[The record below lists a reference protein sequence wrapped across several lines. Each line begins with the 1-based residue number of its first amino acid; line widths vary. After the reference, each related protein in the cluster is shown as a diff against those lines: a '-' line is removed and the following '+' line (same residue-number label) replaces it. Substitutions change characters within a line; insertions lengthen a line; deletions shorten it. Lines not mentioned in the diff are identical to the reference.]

1 MRGTTSQKRLG
12 HLAGHDSGSRL
23 GPGGRWLVGLGA
35 VAASLCVQ
43 SEARADLHLA
53 IGSRI
58 EPLRYTSA
66 YLPNSSAST
75 FRPSGS
81 TSGGSESL
89 QSTSLSPYIALY
101 FAQKYGIMLSLDIG
115 YAKSSGEVQAMGMAM
130 PTTDNNSYFQFG
142 VGIGTKIYFTPP
154 RSQKI
159 SPYIYLDVF
168 KYFASISTDNM
179 GVSGEY
185 AGAQASLRSP
195 TGGTLA
201 VGAEYFLSP
210 GFSIGSEIFGL
221 RVSGVTS
228 DYKDAAMTRHSSS
241 YTQVTLYTGITLN
254 YRFQVSSSVRAV
266 EEEGA
271 AEPARKRRQQTSEE
285 FLASPPQP
293 PQPPPPSPEA
303 VD

>member
-1 MRGTTSQKRLG
+1 MSGTHSHRSHRSHRRFG
-12 HLAGHDSGSRL
+12 HF
-23 GPGGRWLVGLGA
+23 LVGLGT
-35 VAASLCVQ
+35 VAASLCVHSQ
-43 SEARADLHLA
+43 ARAELHLA

-66 YLPNSSAST
+66 YLPNAAATT
-75 FRPSGS
+75 FRPSGLS
-81 TSGGSESL
+81 GGGSESL
-89 QSTSLSPYIALY
+89 QSTSLSPYLALY
-101 FAQKYGIMLSLDIG
+101 FAQKYGIMLSVDIG
-115 YAKSSGEVQAMGMAM
+115 YSKSSGESQAMGMAM

-142 VGIGTKIYFTPP
+142 VGLGTKIYFTTP
-154 RSQKI
+154 RSQKVA
-159 SPYIYLDVF
+159 PYIYLDVF

-210 GFSIGSEIFGL
+210 SFSIGSEIFGL
-221 RVSGVTS
+221 RVSGVS
-228 DYKDAAMTRHSSS
+228 SEYKDAAMTRHSST

-254 YRFQVSSSVRAV
+254 YRFQVSSSVHAV
-266 EEEGA
+266 DDEAGA
-271 AEPARKRRQQTSEE
+271 EAAKKRRPQTSEE
-285 FLASPPQP
+285 FLGAPPAP
-293 PQPPPPSPEA
+293 PPPPPPSPEA

>member
-1 MRGTTSQKRLG
+1 MRGTTSQRRSG
-12 HLAGHDSGSRL
+12 HQLGHDSGSR
-23 GPGGRWLVGLGA
+23 PAGRWLVGLGA
-35 VAASLCVQ
+35 VAASLWVQ

-66 YLPNSSAST
+66 YLPNSAAST

-81 TSGGSESL
+81 TGGGAESL

-115 YAKSSGEVQAMGMAM
+115 YAKSTGEVQAMGMAM

-159 SPYIYLDVF
+159 APYIYLDVF

-254 YRFQVSSSVRAV
+254 YRFQISSSVRAV
-266 EEEGA
+266 EEESA
-271 AEPARKRRQQTSEE
+271 AEPGRKRRQQTSEE
-285 FLASPPQP
+285 FLATPPPPQ
-293 PQPPPPSPEA
+293 QPPPPSPEA